1 MQRVINILIILTS
14 WLGYLEWGGSQSAF
28 LIEVEWLLLSGQS
41 ASASDFAHPI
51 IFLPLTGQVLGL
63 IALLQK
69 KPSRRLT
76 TIGLVLIAILLLL
89 VVVVGLIS
97 LNLRI
102 FGSTLPFFVVS
113 IWHLRGKQVN

>member
-1 MQRVINILIILTS
+1 MQRFMNILIILTS
-14 WLGYLEWGGSQSAF
+14 WMGYLEWGDSQSAF
-28 LIEVEWLLLSGQS
+28 LIEIEWLLLSGQS

-51 IFLPLTGQVLGL
+51 IFLPLTGQVLVL

-76 TIGLVLIAILLLL
+76 TIGLVSIAILLLL

-97 LNLRI
+97 FNLRI
-102 FGSTLPFFVVS
+102 FGSTTPFLAAS
-113 IWHLRGKQVN
+113 IWHLMHKN

>member
-14 WLGYLEWGGSQSAF
+14 WLGYLEWGDSQSAF
-28 LIEVEWLLLSGQS
+28 LIEVEWLLLSGKS

-51 IFLPLTGQVLGL
+51 IFLPLTGQVLVL

-69 KPSRRLT
+69 IPSRRLT
-76 TIGLVLIAILLLL
+76 TIGLVLITILLLL
-89 VVVVGLIS
+89 VMVAGLIS
-97 LNLRI
+97 FNIRI

-113 IWHLRGKQVN
+113 IWHLRRKQAN